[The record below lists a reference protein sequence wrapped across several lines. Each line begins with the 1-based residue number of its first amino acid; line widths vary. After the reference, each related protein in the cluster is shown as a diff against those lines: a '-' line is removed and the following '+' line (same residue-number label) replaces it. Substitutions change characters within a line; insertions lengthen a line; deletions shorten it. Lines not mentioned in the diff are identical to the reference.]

1 MSNPFSASKNT
12 ASALLVRSEVL
23 SSEGENV
30 PPTPQAGPGA
40 ITATGIPPAARTKT
54 LPLHS
59 GRTATYNEEQPQL
72 TERDSIFAT
81 HYLSPDSTATTPR
94 LHPTQTGSDISAPA
108 SQNDAAMLALPK
120 ALFPQRYYSA
130 TPLHKTRSSPPIA
143 VARNSE
149 KNTFLRRD
157 ATHRSQSTES
167 ASQETYSRQQCDTG
181 EDAGTMNTQGS
192 RAGDLSRRHR
202 LEETPHVSISTA
214 GLPIYTRMSSYHDKP
229 ASEMSGVEGNVN
241 DGLEEAN
248 QANRPNERNRS
259 SSRSRHARVDK
270 SIEATLANAEPAI
283 NARSRKASHYLGLF
297 KENTASQEASQGH
310 DGCRSRSTTR
320 GVGSSANEHDGA
332 GPQRDFGLAQ
342 RRDDSTKFVRDPQAG
357 SAVGLNEKYPE
368 VPSQGEA
375 RMLERPTDDGLGST
389 HRQNGSARLS
399 STRPSSNKSN
409 HPDSGDEI
417 VTVSPATENN
427 AGYGSGKAEKD
438 GLPLR
443 LLEEIRNHHN
453 LAPPFHDKFRS
464 SHATSQP
471 AADAGVDKEA
481 AIPTLQRLQSRSGPD
496 LFSQSEAATPEEY
509 EDESDKEQISSA
521 LYYPHQAPNIDSATR
536 PAAEDA
542 DEQKSPDQSDTT
554 LELDTQPSI
563 GGLDEDGL
571 TSSGEV
577 DIALQS
583 RDEHRYLHGDL
594 QRPRATSSEL
604 QPKFYES
611 GASSASESDYE
622 SWDETAHPGRGDESS
637 LTDVGET
644 TPTATPTPYT
654 PYLQDKVRRIH
665 RAPAVPLGAVELKP
679 YNHQVGGHTT
689 VFRFSK
695 RAVCKQ
701 LSNRENEFYEVIER
715 RHPEMLK
722 FLPRYARPEMR
733 SLSRVCG

>member
-1 MSNPFSASKNT
+1 MSNPFSASRNT
-12 ASALLVRSEVL
+12 ASALPVRSEVL

-30 PPTPQAGPGA
+30 PPTSETGPGA
-40 ITATGIPPAARTKT
+40 VTATGIPPAARTKT
-54 LPLHS
+54 LPLLS
-59 GRTATYNEEQPQL
+59 GRTATYKQEQPQL

-81 HYLSPDSTATTPR
+81 HYLNSDSTATTPR
-94 LHPTQTGSDISAPA
+94 LHPTQRGSDISATA
-108 SQNDAAMLALPK
+108 SQNEAAMLALPK
-120 ALFPQRYYSA
+120 ALFPQRYDSA
-130 TPLHKTRSSPPIA
+130 SPLHKTRSSPPIA

-167 ASQETYSRQQCDTG
+167 TSQEIYNKQQCNTD
-181 EDAGTMNTQGS
+181 ENASKMNTQGS
-192 RAGDLSRRHR
+192 RAGDLSRRYR
-202 LEETPHVSISTA
+202 LEETPHASISTA
-214 GLPIYTRMSSYHDKP
+214 GLPIYTRMSSYHDNP
-229 ASEMSGVEGNVN
+229 VSETSGVGGNLN

-248 QANRPNERNRS
+248 EATRPNERNRS
-259 SSRSRHARVDK
+259 SSRSRHAHADK
-270 SIEATLANAEPAI
+270 SIEATLANAEPAL
-283 NARSRKASHYLGLF
+283 NARSRKASHCLGLF

-310 DGCRSRSTTR
+310 DGFRSRSTTR
-320 GVGSSANEHDGA
+320 GFGSSANEHDGA
-332 GPQRDFGLAQ
+332 GPQREFRLAQ
-342 RRDDSTKFVRDPQAG
+342 RRDDSTKFLGDSEAG
-357 SAVGLNEKYPE
+357 SAVGLNDKYPE
-368 VPSQGEA
+368 VPSRGEA
-375 RMLERPTDDGLGST
+375 RILERPTDDSIGSI
-389 HRQNGSARLS
+389 HPQNGSARRN

-409 HPDSGDEI
+409 HPDGDDET
-417 VTVSPATENN
+417 VTVSPATDDN
-427 AGYGSGKAEKD
+427 AGYGSEKAEKD

-443 LLEEIRNHHN
+443 LLEEIRSHHN

-471 AADAGVDKEA
+471 AVDAAVGKEA
-481 AIPTLQRLQSRSGPD
+481 TTPTLRGHQSESGPD
-496 LFSQSEAATPEEY
+496 LFSQSETATHEEY

-521 LYYPHQAPNIDSATR
+521 LYYPHKAPNIDSATR
-536 PAAEDA
+536 TAVDDA
-542 DEQKSPDQSDTT
+542 DEQGSADQSATT

-563 GGLDEDGL
+563 GGLDEDNL
-571 TSSGEV
+571 TSSGEI

-604 QPKFYES
+604 QAKFNES

-622 SWDETAHPGRGDESS
+622 SWDEMAHPGRGDESS
-637 LTDVGET
+637 LTEDGET

-654 PYLQDKVRRIH
+654 PYLRDKVRRVH

-722 FLPRYARPEMR
+722 FLPRYA
-733 SLSRVCG
+733 